1 MKKVFISHASNDAPV
16 SYPQNVDMSKV
27 EFSGTIWISF
37 KAFRKVNIA

>member
-27 EFSGTIWISF
+27 EFSGTPILKFHTMW
-37 KAFRKVNIA
+37 RD